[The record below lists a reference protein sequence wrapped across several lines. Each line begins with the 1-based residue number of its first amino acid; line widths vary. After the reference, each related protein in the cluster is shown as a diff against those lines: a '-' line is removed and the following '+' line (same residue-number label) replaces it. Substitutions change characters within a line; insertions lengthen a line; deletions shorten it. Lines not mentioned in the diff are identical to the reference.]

1 MKKSILIFCVALNTC
16 TLLAQTKENKNDNKL
31 KFGFNF
37 GTNYSLLN
45 TKKELPSNTAIY
57 NGFGTKLGLM
67 MDYAI
72 TPSFLFSP
80 KIEMAFNKSGAVI
93 TNSDNSR
100 STYKVFET
108 TIEMMTHLVYKIGE
122 KKTLPYILLGP
133 NFRVPHEKKSNNSS
147 NFKNKSDLAIDFGL
161 GLENTLKNFTLSPEI
176 RYSLGLLNINQN
188 PALQNLNYHNVFL
201 VLNFK

>member
-1 MKKSILIFCVALNTC
+1 MKKCFLITCIALSTC
-16 TLLAQTKENKNDNKL
+16 TLFAQTSANKNNSKL

-37 GTNYSLLN
+37 GTNYSLLK
-45 TKKELPSNTAIY
+45 TKKALPDNTSIY

-80 KIEMAFNKSGAVI
+80 KIEMAFNKSGAVT

-108 TIEMMTHLVYKIGE
+108 TIEMMSHLVYKIGS
-122 KKTLPYILLGP
+122 KKNVPYLLLGP
-133 NFRVPHEKKSNNSS
+133 NLRMPVEKNRKAVQVLKTNQ
-147 NFKNKSDLAIDFGL
+147 
-161 GLENTLKNFTLSPEI
+161 TLLLTLVW
-176 RYSLGLLNINQN
+176 
-188 PALQNLNYHNVFL
+188 A
-201 VLNFK
+201 